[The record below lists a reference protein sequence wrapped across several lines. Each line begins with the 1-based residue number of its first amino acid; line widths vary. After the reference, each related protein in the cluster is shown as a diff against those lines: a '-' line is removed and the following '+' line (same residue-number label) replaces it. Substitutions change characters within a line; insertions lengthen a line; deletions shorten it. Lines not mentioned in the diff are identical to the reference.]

1 MTILGTSAQP
11 TNDRSMADERG
22 SARVQRQAAP
32 LRKEVAR
39 LLRTDILE
47 GFLAPGQRLTEGLLC
62 GRYGVSRT
70 VVREALRQLESESL
84 ISVVPNKGP
93 IVTILTAK
101 DIADIYEVRR
111 SLEGLAGELFA
122 RNASDDAARGLV
134 SHMDSM
140 NSTYLNGDEASRGA
154 AKDTFYRLLLQG
166 GGNPVLEAN
175 VAGIHA
181 RIGIFRH
188 YAFIDEKRVALSMQE
203 LRTIV
208 NAAAVRRDPSAAR
221 QACEEHIELAG
232 QLAVMEYQRRAT
244 VTD

>member
-1 MTILGTSAQP
+1 MT
-11 TNDRSMADERG
+11 EFG
-22 SARVQRQAAP
+22 SSTHVQRQAAP
-32 LRKEVAR
+32 LRQEVAR

-47 GFLAPGQRLTEGLLC
+47 GILGPGQRLTEGLLC
-62 GRYGVSRT
+62 DRYGVSRT

-93 IVTILTAK
+93 IVTVLSAK
-101 DIADIYEVRR
+101 DIASIYEVRS

-122 RNASDDAARGLV
+122 RNASDEVVRALI

-140 NSTYLNGDEASRGA
+140 HATYLNGDETSRGA
-154 AKDTFYRLLLQG
+154 AKDEFYRLLLEG
-166 GGNPVLEAN
+166 GGNPVLESTL
-175 VAGIHA
+175 AGIHA

-208 NAAAVRRDPSAAR
+208 NAAAVQRDPVAAR
-221 QACEEHIELAG
+221 AACEEHIDLAG
-232 QLAVMEYQRRAT
+232 RLAVLEYQQRSG
-244 VTD
+244 VGEV